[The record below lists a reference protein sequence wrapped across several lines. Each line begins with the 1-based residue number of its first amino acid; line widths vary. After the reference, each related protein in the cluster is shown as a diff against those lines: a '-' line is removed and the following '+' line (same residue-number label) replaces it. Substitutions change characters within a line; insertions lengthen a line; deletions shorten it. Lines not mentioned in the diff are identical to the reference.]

1 MGAKNSKRTSIDE
14 DIRTT
19 RVAPQRRNS
28 TRCLQFSCCIPCCKR
43 KNLSINN
50 ESSSHARLVITPTP
64 ITNLTSVQV
73 EKLGGLELETKGEY
87 KPQKFR
93 IMANSSKNIRVKSHS
108 FYVSCF
114 LLINNGWKLLW
125 ENRVFS
131 STEDIAILP
140 RHIEEAKL
148 DFTNQVAED
157 QEERVCNRT
166 VTIRSTI
173 L

>member
-19 RVAPQRRNS
+19 RVAPQRRDS
-28 TRCLQFSCCIPCCKR
+28 TRCLQFS
-43 KNLSINN
+43 
-50 ESSSHARLVITPTP
+50 
-64 ITNLTSVQV
+64 
-73 EKLGGLELETKGEY
+73 
-87 KPQKFR
+87 
-93 IMANSSKNIRVKSHS
+93 
-108 FYVSCF
+108 
-114 LLINNGWKLLW
+114 WKLLW

>member
-1 MGAKNSKRTSIDE
+1 MGAKTSKIDDGRE
-14 DIRTT
+14 RTT
-19 RVAPQRRNS
+19 RVAPKRRHS
-28 TRCLQFSCCIPCCKR
+28 TRCLQVSCCIPCCKR
-43 KNLSINN
+43 KNLIINN

-73 EKLGGLELETKGEY
+73 ERLGGLELETKGEY
-87 KPQKFR
+87 QPQKFR
-93 IMANSSKNIRVKSHS
+93 ILANSSKHIRVKSHS

-114 LLINNGWKLLW
+114 LFIDNTWKLLW

-131 STEDIAILP
+131 STEDITILP

-148 DFTNQVAED
+148 DFNNQVQTV
-157 QEERVCNRT
+157 QERQQ
-166 VTIRSTI
+166 RSISRITM